1 MDFSS
6 PLYGPVAPAHALARV
21 PERTA
26 LAPVTGGTR
35 SVAVVLNR
43 NARGV
48 TPRQISRL
56 RRLHRP
62 EDVFVSESAEHS
74 KHIAAALIQRGYETA
89 LFGGGDGTFVCCLND
104 VMAAAARVGR
114 LPPRVGLLRLGTG
127 NALGYY
133 LGISPPSLRGMR
145 TELLRAQDSHA
156 ATHEL
161 PLLRVDGKL
170 TPFAG
175 TGLDSQIL
183 EDYSRTTRT
192 LDAMK
197 LGSLI
202 GSPLRYVLAVAL
214 CSVPRFMMRKLPQ
227 VEVVNIGG
235 PAYAI
240 GPDGQ
245 PDPTPLPRGTVL
257 YRGPC
262 TIAGGATIPC
272 YGFNV
277 RIFPYADLRRDK
289 FHVRCSDAS
298 AFETLSHLP
307 GVLTGSYRSASL
319 RDFLVDAVEIHMQHP
334 VPMQI
339 GGDLLRERRD
349 FMRIELAEEPIRI
362 LAGRGPNLPT
372 PRLPALS

>member
-1 MDFSS
+1 MDFTSPQFGSVSS
-6 PLYGPVAPAHALARV
+6 AHALTRV
-21 PERTA
+21 PA
-26 LAPVTGGTR
+26 LTPLAAPAQP
-35 SVAVVLNR
+35 VAVVLNR

-74 KHIAAALIQRGYETA
+74 KQIAANLIQRGYETA

-104 VMAAAARVGR
+104 VLAAATRMGR
-114 LPPRVGLLRLGTG
+114 RPPRVGLLRMGTG

-145 TELLRAQDSHA
+145 KELLRAHDSDSM
-156 ATHEL
+156 THEL

-192 LDAMK
+192 LDAMR

-202 GSPLRYVLAVAL
+202 SSPLRYMLAVAL
-214 CSVPRFMMRKLPQ
+214 CSVPRFMLRKLPQ

-240 GPDGQ
+240 NPDGQ

-298 AFETLSHLP
+298 AFETLAHLP

-319 RDFLVDAVEIHMQHP
+319 HDFLADAVEIHMQYP

-339 GGDLLRERRD
+339 GGDLLRDRRD
-349 FMRIELAEEPIRI
+349 FMRIELAEEPVRV
-362 LAGRGPNLPT
+362 LTGKTAGLPAGRLALP
-372 PRLPALS
+372 

>member
-1 MDFSS
+1 MDFTSPQFGSVSS
-6 PLYGPVAPAHALARV
+6 AHALTRV
-21 PERTA
+21 PA
-26 LAPVTGGTR
+26 LTPLAAPAQP
-35 SVAVVLNR
+35 VAVVLNR

-74 KHIAAALIQRGYETA
+74 KQIAANLIQRGYETA

-104 VMAAAARVGR
+104 VLAAATRMGR
-114 LPPRVGLLRLGTG
+114 RPPRVGLLRMGTG

-145 TELLRAQDSHA
+145 AELLRAHDNDSM
-156 ATHEL
+156 THEL
-161 PLLRVDGKL
+161 PLLRVNGKL

-202 GSPLRYVLAVAL
+202 SSPLRYMLAVAL
-214 CSVPRFMMRKLPQ
+214 CSVPRFMLRKLPQ

-240 GPDGQ
+240 NPDGQ

-298 AFETLSHLP
+298 AFETLAHLP

-319 RDFLVDAVEIHMQHP
+319 HDFLADAVEIHMQYP

-339 GGDLLRERRD
+339 GGDLLRDRRD
-349 FMRIELAEEPIRI
+349 FMRIELAEEPVRV
-362 LAGRGPNLPT
+362 LTGKTSGLPAGRLALP
-372 PRLPALS
+372 